1 MHCCLFVLTL
11 PEAIKK
17 MEHSEKLYQIAFS
30 QLHGIGPIRA
40 RRILKLIE
48 HPSDFFNLNLNTLQQ
63 ITSVPIAQL
72 EKTDR
77 SSALLRAQGQ
87 IPYLNNEHL
96 SYHFITDASYPSRLK
111 QCDDAPLGLFY
122 RGIEPCW
129 QKPRCIAIVGTRQQ
143 TPYGKELVKA
153 LISHLPKDILVISG
167 LAKGVDAEVHQQC
180 IDNGLATI
188 GVLGHGID
196 RIYPASNR
204 KLALEMLT
212 NGGLMSEFLIGTKP
226 DRVHFPMRNRIIAG
240 LADAV
245 VVIESNKNGGSLI
258 TAELGNDYNREVFAF
273 PGSIHQM
280 QSEGCHALIKNQQ
293 AHLLTSADDL
303 LQTMNWTNLQQERT
317 LQDQLELSSLQ
328 KDILNQFK
336 TKNSWTIDEL
346 AQTTNQPVSNI
357 SSALFELELKGALEN
372 KGANRYLLPL

>member
-1 MHCCLFVLTL
+1 
-11 PEAIKK
+11 
-17 MEHSEKLYQIAFS
+17 MEHSDKLYQIAFS
-30 QLHGIGPIRA
+30 QLHGIGPVRA

-77 SSALLRAQGQ
+77 SSALLKAQGQ
-87 IPYLNNEHL
+87 IPYLNNQHL

-122 RGIEPCW
+122 RGIDPCW

-153 LISHLPKDILVISG
+153 LISQLPKDILVISG
-167 LAKGVDAEVHQQC
+167 LAKGVDSEVHQQC

-204 KLALEMLT
+204 KLALDMLT
-212 NGGLMSEFLIGTKP
+212 NGGLISEFLIGTKP
-226 DRVHFPMRNRIIAG
+226 DRIHFPMRNRIIAG

-303 LQTMNWTNLQQERT
+303 LQTMNWTNPQQERT
-317 LQDQLELSSLQ
+317 IQDQLELSSIQ
-328 KDILNQFK
+328 KEILAQFK

-346 AQTTNQPVSNI
+346 AQTTNQPVSHI
-357 SSALFELELKGALEN
+357 SSALFELELKGAIEN